1 MGSFNRSDHAALAI
15 HAHGLTKSF
24 GETRALDGLDL
35 AVPAATVYG
44 FVGPNG
50 AGKTT
55 TIRILATLTTPDTGT
70 AMVLGH
76 DVVREA
82 AAVRRRISLTS
93 QFASL
98 DQDLTGFENLVLLGR
113 LLGLS
118 WRRAR
123 GRAGDLIDAFG
134 LTGAARRPVATLSG
148 GMRRRLDIAASLIVA
163 VDLLFLDEP
172 TTGLDPRS
180 RRDVWEI
187 VRLVV
192 DHGTT
197 VLLTTQDLDEADQLA
212 HRIAVVDHGRIIAE
226 GTSGDL
232 KAAIGAGQVRL
243 RVRRP
248 DQRSVA
254 ARILADAL
262 DVAVRPDADPR
273 ALTAVV
279 QAEAD
284 ERLGRALVALA
295 GAGVAVSD
303 FSCGQ
308 PSLDDAFLALTA
320 PSSGAARE
328 EVQA

>member
-1 MGSFNRSDHAALAI
+1 VGSFNRSDHAALAI
-15 HAHGLTKSF
+15 QAHGLTKSF

-55 TIRILATLTTPDTGT
+55 TIRILATLTTPDAGT

-123 GRAGDLIDAFG
+123 GRAGDLIDGFG
-134 LTGAARRPVATLSG
+134 LAGAAGRPVATLSG

-187 VRLVV
+187 IRLVV

-212 HRIAVVDHGRIIAE
+212 QRIAVVDHGRIIAE

-254 ARILADAL
+254 ARILADVL

-320 PSSGAARE
+320 PSSGPARE
-328 EVQA
+328 EVQT